1 MSVGRGEQTPKNN
14 RLRTAEVAFW
24 PVKLGE
30 GRAGFSDPKSR
41 REMEKKIIQ
50 LRDGG
55 MALED

>member
-1 MSVGRGEQTPKNN
+1 VGRGEQTPKNN